1 MSGGFVF
8 SASPVKHASQRTTDS
23 TGLWTGTVL
32 PGLRYWVQPMT
43 AGEFTNSLSITGSTA
58 TIQFKKFKAGGLGIT
73 LGTLLSV
80 QAFED
85 VSGAVVF
92 NLVGAEDC

>member
-1 MSGGFVF
+1 MSGGSIF
-8 SASPVKHASQRTTDS
+8 SPSPVKHASQKTTDS
-23 TGLWTGTVL
+23 SGFWTGTVI

-43 AGEFTNSLSITGSTA
+43 AGEFANALTVTGSTA
-58 TIQFKKFKAGGLGIT
+58 TVQFKKFKSGGLGIT

-80 QAFED
+80 EAFEPTP
-85 VSGAVVF
+85 GTVVF